1 MVKRQVPGS
10 IICTESMSSTLGGSG
25 SHSCTAF
32 KHALLGLVK
41 STASELGKHG
51 IGVIAFL
58 LSEFPSQWSLLC
70 TLIWMRTQIEVIA
83 SSLVNLKGI
92 VLKAKHVAEAALFLV
107 LDESVY
113 VSGHNLTLTGVFV

>member
-1 MVKRQVPGS
+1 MVAA
-10 IICTESMSSTLGGSG
+10 M
-25 SHSCTAF
+25 
-32 KHALLGLVK
+32 HANLDAN
-41 STASELGKHG
+41 T
-51 IGVIAFL
+51 
-58 LSEFPSQWSLLC
+58 
-70 TLIWMRTQIEVIA
+70 IEVIA